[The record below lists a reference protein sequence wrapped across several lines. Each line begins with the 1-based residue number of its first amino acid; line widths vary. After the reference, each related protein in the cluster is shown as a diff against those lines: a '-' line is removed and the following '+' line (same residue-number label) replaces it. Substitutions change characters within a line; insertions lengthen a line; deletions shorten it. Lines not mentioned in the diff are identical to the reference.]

1 MPGGAAA
8 ATVDAVLADLGSTPE
23 GLSAEQARTRLA
35 RYGPNAVGVAS
46 RSLNGIVLEQ
56 VKNGINLL
64 LAGAGLLTII
74 TGDLPDGAIIL
85 ALIAL
90 NVGLSIVQE
99 YRAEKAL
106 EALRHLLPLHSHVK
120 RDGTE
125 SDVLAEQ
132 LVPGDFVLLG
142 SGDVVPADIRLIEAH
157 ELEVDQATLTGESV
171 PQTKAVAP
179 VNTTTASEWT
189 DIVFAGTTVVGGAGA
204 GVVVATGSRTQFGET
219 ASLVKGARAAG
230 DFQVNL
236 SRFAGFLLRFG
247 LVLATVVFI
256 SNALL
261 GRGVLVSLTLAL
273 ALALGIV
280 PEALPAV
287 TATTLALG
295 ARALA
300 RKRVL
305 VRRLAAIEDL
315 SAIDT
320 LCIDKTGTITE
331 NRTELVD
338 SWSLI
343 PKDSLLVAAVQCS
356 SYPRKGAN
364 VIDDALIEAAS
375 GLDVSSLN
383 GESRHTVTEFNAETR
398 QMCVSVGRELIYKGA
413 AATLLVRC
421 RSVKTPDGVLPLEGH
436 QQEGARVLAV
446 AAGAA
451 DVPDLTLLGL
461 IAMSDPPRPG
471 AADALRMAT
480 DLGIEVKIVT
490 GDALPRAA
498 ALAKQIGMEVPDDAI
513 ISARDLNAGN
523 TSSAAIVGRI
533 FAETVPA
540 DKFRLVQ
547 TLQRLGRH
555 VAVTGDG
562 VNDAP
567 ALQTADVGI
576 ALASGTDAT
585 KGAADLVLLEDN
597 LKVIVDGIDEGR
609 RTFTNIN
616 RYLLYTMVS
625 NFANVIIVA
634 VASLVLPFIPLTPGQ
649 VLLLNL
655 LADLPMLAIVTD
667 LVSADDVSRPRHW
680 DVRRLVELSIF
691 LGLINAVFAF
701 GLLRLVSTRSAEE
714 IHTVWFLFLG
724 SSALLVLFAVRNKGW
739 FFERPWP
746 SLPVVGAVAAALV
759 VTVGLVN
766 LPPAKTLLGFG
777 TLGALEQ
784 LGILAY
790 ALAYVA
796 VADVLQTAFRRTA
809 PSPKEPT
816 GKPAL

>member
-1 MPGGAAA
+1 ME
-8 ATVDAVLADLGSTPE
+8 AVLADLGSAPD
-23 GLSAEQARTRLA
+23 GLSTEEARSRLA
-35 RYGPNAVGVAS
+35 RYGPNTVGVAS

-106 EALRHLLPLHSHVK
+106 EALRHLLPLHCHVK
-120 RDGTE
+120 RDGA
-125 SDVLAEQ
+125 DVDLDAEQ

-142 SGDVVPADIRLIEAH
+142 SGDVVPADIRLVDAH
-157 ELEVDQATLTGESV
+157 DLEVDQATLTGESV
-171 PQTKAVAP
+171 PQAKAVAP
-179 VNTTTASEWT
+179 VNSTRASDWT
-189 DIVFAGTTVVGGAGA
+189 DVVFAGTTVVGGAGS

-247 LVLATVVFI
+247 LVLAAVVFI

-343 PKDSLLVAAVQCS
+343 PKDRLLLAAVQCS

-364 VIDDALIEAAS
+364 VIDDALIDAAS
-375 GLDVSSLN
+375 GLDISALS
-383 GESRHTVTEFNAETR
+383 GEPRKTVMEFSAGTR
-398 QMCVSVGRELIYKGA
+398 QMCVSVGDELIYKGA
-413 AATLLVRC
+413 AARLLERC
-421 RSVKTPDGVLPLEGH
+421 RSIKTPDGVLPLEGGERDVVD
-436 QQEGARVLAV
+436 QQLLRMQAAGARVLAV
-446 AAGAA
+446 AKGAA
-451 DVPDLTLLGL
+451 EASDLTLLGL
-461 IAMSDPPRPG
+461 LAMSDPPRAG
-471 AADALRMAT
+471 AADAMRMAT

-498 ALAKQIGMEVPDDAI
+498 ALAKQIGLEVPDDAI
-513 ISARDLNAGN
+513 ISAHDLEEVDTDA
-523 TSSAAIVGRI
+523 AAIKGRI

-540 DKFRLVQ
+540 DKFHLVQ

-567 ALQTADVGI
+567 AMQTADVGI

-585 KGAADLVLLEDN
+585 KGAADMVLLEDN

-609 RTFTNIN
+609 RTVTNIN

-634 VASLVLPFIPLTPGQ
+634 LASLALPFLPLTPGQ

-667 LVSADDVSRPRHW
+667 VVAPEDISRPRRW

-701 GLLRLVSTRSAEE
+701 GLLRIVSTRSAEE

-724 SSALLVLFAVRNKGW
+724 SSALLVLFAVRTRGW

-746 SLPVVGAVAAALV
+746 SLPVVAAVAAALV
-759 VTVGLVN
+759 VTVALVN
-766 LPPAKTLLGFG
+766 VPPSQALLGFG
-777 TLGALEQ
+777 TLSPLEQ
-784 LGILAY
+784 LGIVAY
-790 ALAYVA
+790 AVAYLVI
-796 VADVLQTAFRRTA
+796 ADVLQAAFIRAA
-809 PSPKEPT
+809 PAPK
-816 GKPAL
+816 